1 MAYGTFQSRGVLGD
15 PSAQARGARALK
27 VEGARGR
34 KERKADRQKEEKPMR
49 DVPLRKWKDHKKVLK
64 DMDKQLREAKKKWVG
79 MDKNDPKRQAA
90 IDAWRDGLES
100 RQETAAQF
108 QLQRNVAQQAFEA
121 AVEEMEGLEGSDVY
135 AGEKGG
141 LFNRKYS
148 TAAEEYRQLRGGGNI
163 ELGDW
168 KVGELDA
175 NGVPISPDPVF
186 NTRAQKV
193 DYDDQPVKMKADG
206 TPEEDADGNPIP
218 ILDANGNPIVQYELG
233 GYAEPQQGV
242 TLDQSQ
248 YYMGTQN
255 FKFTGRSFADVE
267 GKTTTFKGGAAK
279 AGVQAQS
286 EIMTGQDYQ
295 GGDRGSDEG
304 KGFDPTMM
312 NIGSD
317 PLFDIDPVTGQP
329 IGINT
334 QYQQKIQQT
343 SKRGGLFDRFR
354 SARGGAVRDPG
365 LKDGGKTNG
374 YMFDINGE
382 KVR

>member
-15 PSAQARGARALK
+15 PSAQARGARAEK

-34 KERKADRQKEEKPMR
+34 KERKADRQKEEKPMK
-49 DVPLRKWKDHKKVLK
+49 DVPLRKWKDHKNVLK
-64 DMDKQLREAKKKWVG
+64 DMDKQLKEAKKKWVK
-79 MDKNDPKRQAA
+79 MDKNDPARQTA
-90 IDAWRDGLES
+90 IDEWRDGLQS

-168 KVGELDA
+168 KIGQ
-175 NGVPISPDPVF
+175 DPVF

-193 DYDDQPVKMKADG
+193 DYDSPAVQMNPDG
-206 TPEEDADGNPIP
+206 TPKADADGNLIP
-218 ILDANGNPIVQYELG
+218 VLDANGNPVVQYELG
-233 GYAEPQQGV
+233 GYDTPQPNV

-255 FKFTGRSFADVE
+255 FKFSGRSFADVQ
-267 GKTTTFKGGAAK
+267 GKTTTFEGGAAD
-279 AGVQAQS
+279 AGIQSQS
-286 EIMTGQDYQ
+286 EIRVGPDYQ
-295 GGDRGSDEG
+295 GGDRGGEEG
-304 KGFDPTMM
+304 LGSDPTML
-312 NIGSD
+312 NIGSS
-317 PLFDIDPVTGQP
+317 GGP
-329 IGINT
+329 IGSA

-365 LKDGGKTNG
+365 LEEGGKTRSKRKRYDRYGNR
-374 YMFDINGE
+374 IE
-382 KVR
+382 

>member
-1 MAYGTFQSRGVLGD
+1 MAYGTVQSRGVLGD
-15 PSAQARGARALK
+15 PSAQARGARAEK

-49 DVPLRKWKDHKKVLK
+49 DVPLRKWKDHKNVLK
-64 DMDKQLREAKKKWVG
+64 DMDKELKKAKKEWVK
-79 MDKNDPKRQAA
+79 MDKNDPERQAK
-90 IDAWRDGLES
+90 IDAWRDGLQS

-168 KVGELDA
+168 KIGQ
-175 NGVPISPDPVF
+175 DPVF
-186 NTRAQKV
+186 NTRAQRV
-193 DYDDQPVKMKADG
+193 DYGSPALQMNPDG
-206 TPEEDADGNPIP
+206 TPKADADGNLIP
-218 ILDANGNPIVQYELG
+218 ALDANGNPIVQYELG
-233 GYAEPQQGV
+233 GYDEPQRGV

-255 FKFTGRSFADVE
+255 FKFSGRSFADVQ
-267 GKTTTFKGGAAK
+267 GKTTTFKGDAADR
-279 AGVQAQS
+279 GIQSQS
-286 EIMTGQDYQ
+286 EIRIDSDYQ
-295 GGDRGSDEG
+295 GGDRGGEEG
-304 KGFDPTMM
+304 RGFDPTMM

-317 PLFDIDPVTGQP
+317 QQGSEEYVYGV
-329 IGINT
+329 GANYGT
-334 QYQQKIQQT
+334 QG
-343 SKRGGLFDRFR
+343 RGLFGRFR
-354 SARGGAVRDPG
+354 SARGGNVVDPG
-365 LKDGGKTNG
+365 TTGAAARAAAGLFAKGGTTRSKRKRYDRYGNR
-374 YMFDINGE
+374 IE
-382 KVR
+382 

>member
-15 PSAQARGARALK
+15 PSAQARGARAEK

-34 KERKADRQKEEKPMR
+34 KERKADRQKEEKPMK

-90 IDAWRDGLES
+90 IDAWRDGLQS

-148 TAAEEYRQLRGGGNI
+148 TAAEEYRQLRNGGNI

-175 NGVPISPDPVF
+175 NGVPYSSDPVF
-186 NTRAQKV
+186 NTRAQRV
-193 DYDDQPVKMKADG
+193 DYDAPPVEMNPDG
-206 TPEEDADGNPIP
+206 TQKKDADGNPIP

-267 GKTTTFKGGAAK
+267 GKTTTFKGGAGA
-279 AGVQAQS
+279 QAQS
-286 EIMTGQDYQ
+286 EIRVGRDYQ
-295 GGDRGSDEG
+295 GGDRGGDEG

-312 NIGSD
+312 NIGSNT

-334 QYQQKIQQT
+334 QYQQEIQQT

-365 LKDGGKTNG
+365 LEEGGKTKSKRKRYDRYGNR
-374 YMFDINGE
+374 IE
-382 KVR
+382 